1 MLNPGANA
9 SEFQRI
15 LLAEELFPDRHFLS
29 ERYLILF
36 FYAKH
41 FTYTSTKEACTF
53 RDQIDK
59 VKPPGARI
67 VDISR
72 DTLESHR
79 AF

>member
-29 ERYLILF
+29 EQYLILF
-36 FYAKH
+36 FYSKYL
-41 FTYTSTKEACTF
+41 TYTSTKGTYTF
-53 RDQIDK
+53 RDQIDE
-59 VKPPGARI
+59 VKPPDAGI
-67 VDISR
+67 VGISR
-72 DTLESHR
+72 DTLESHP